1 MKVILTENAEDNL
14 WAIYRYHT
22 EYSEDYAEQF
32 QDKFD
37 DFVFTSLSR
46 HPKMGTLYNPVKEV
60 YRMVYEGRY
69 NIYYVIR
76 DNGLY
81 IVYVLDGRLQ
91 LNLKLAEPDA
101 ELPPLNQ

>member
-14 WAIYRYHT
+14 WTIYRYHA

-32 QDKFD
+32 QGRFD

-46 HPKMGTLYNPVKEV
+46 CPKMGTLYNPVKQV
-60 YRMVYEGRY
+60 YRMVLEGRY

-76 DNGLY
+76 DDGLY